1 MLSYDELDETDR
13 QILRLLQQ
21 NSQMTVKE
29 LACAINLSTSPT
41 FERQKRL
48 EREGFIKGYKAV
60 LDAKRVGQGIIVLC
74 NMRLKRHSQLLMD
87 EFMAAV
93 QNIEEIVECYNTSG
107 DYDFT
112 LKIYARDMG
121 SYHEFM
127 RTKLGNMECVGSFNS
142 VFVMRE
148 VKNSHGVPVQE
159 KK

>member
-1 MLSYDELDETDR
+1 MMNYDELDDIDR

-21 NSQMTVKE
+21 NAQITVKE
-29 LACAINLSTSPT
+29 LALAVNLSTSPT

-60 LDAKRVGQGIIVLC
+60 LDPKRMNQGIMVIC

-87 EFMAAV
+87 EFMQAV
-93 QNIEEIVECYNTSG
+93 QNIEEITECYNTSG

-112 LKIYARDMG
+112 LKIFTRDME

-127 RTKLGNMECVGSFNS
+127 RTKLGNIECVGSFNS

-148 VKNSHGVPVQE
+148 VKNAQGIPV
-159 KK
+159 K